1 MFRFLEFAFWMFLLA
16 LVVIAIVWG
25 YSESASFKVFIDD
38 VLLEFTRVF
47 KEKIHI

>member
-1 MFRFLEFAFWMFLLA
+1 MFRFLEFTFWMFLL
-16 LVVIAIVWG
+16 LIVIVGIVWG

-38 VLLEFTRVF
+38 VILEFTRVF